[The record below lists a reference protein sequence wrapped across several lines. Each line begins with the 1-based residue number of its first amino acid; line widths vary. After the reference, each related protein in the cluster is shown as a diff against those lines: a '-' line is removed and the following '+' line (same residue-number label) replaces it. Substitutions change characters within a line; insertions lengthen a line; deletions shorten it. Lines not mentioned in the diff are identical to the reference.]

1 MTLTNEQKRSY
12 DEDGFLLVRNAFT
25 TDELNRMECGVMRAV
40 RDAGSVEK
48 PYPTPATQFTIE
60 GQYQDDP
67 DLLFIAEHPA
77 VIEPVEPLLGGP
89 ACLSAFVSYV
99 KTPGASGTSGD
110 YQGSHPT
117 GHCDYKT
124 YQQAGSSL
132 NWLFTIIGLTD
143 LDEETGPLLVSPG
156 SHKMSRIV
164 PVNDRIKRVERA
176 SATDIA
182 PLQDTELRR
191 GDLLFMHMFTWHEG
205 KANRSDHDRFGL
217 YNKYRA
223 RNAPPACGPQLF
235 SEKSYRAFSDSGK
248 RLIPHHADEPVRAA
262 RLIVDRGQILLSKGE
277 AGSWQLPGVNVSQ
290 ESQRSRSM
298 TSNIVA
304 ELETAMQQQFGLTVP
319 WMTFVGDYP
328 TPDGVRRVFAFTD
341 GGPPAEVS
349 TSQVQWTT
357 AEEVE
362 KLAAAGELAD
372 ADLAALQ
379 CWWDE
384 DCVRGI
390 GESPERAKSETQS
403 SGRSP

>member
-1 MTLTNEQKRSY
+1 MTLTSEQRRSY
-12 DEDGFLLVRNAFT
+12 EEDGFLLVKDAFT
-25 TDELNRMECGVMRAV
+25 TDELDRMERGVMRAV
-40 RDAGSVEK
+40 RDAGSETK

-77 VIEPVEPLLGGP
+77 VIKPMEALLGGP

-99 KTPGASGTSGD
+99 KTPGAAGTSGD

-143 LDEETGPLLVSPG
+143 LDEETGPLFVSPG

-176 SATDIA
+176 SSANIA
-182 PLQDTELRR
+182 PLQDTGLRR

-223 RNAPPACGPQLF
+223 VNAPPACGPQLF

-248 RLIPHHADEPVRAA
+248 RLIPHHSDQPVREA
-262 RLIVDRGQILLSKGE
+262 RLIVDRGEILLSRGE
-277 AGSWQLPGVNVSQ
+277 ADRWQLPGVSVSQ
-290 ESQRSRSM
+290 ECQRSRSM
-298 TSNIVA
+298 TSKIIT
-304 ELETAMQQQFGLTVP
+304 ELETAMQEQFGLTIP

-328 TPDGVRRVFAFTD
+328 SADGVRRVFAYTAE
-341 GGPPAEVS
+341 GLPAELS
-349 TSQVQWTT
+349 DSQLQWAT
-357 AEEVE
+357 AEAIE

-372 ADLAALQ
+372 EDVAALQ
-379 CWWDE
+379 CWRE
-384 DCVRGI
+384 ENCVRGV
-390 GESPERAKSETQS
+390 GESPERAKSVA
-403 SGRSP
+403 R